1 MHCSKEKTQKDLGS
15 LLNILLIGPPNVGK
29 SVFFNRLTGLDVNVA
44 NYVGTTVEYT
54 RGKTQLNSISAL
66 LVDVPGT
73 YTLDATNEA
82 EQVAVEM
89 LNSNPSGVMV
99 VVDANNL
106 ESSLYLLLQL
116 LEQKLPTIVALNRYD
131 LARDKG
137 FEIDVSFLS
146 IKLGVPVV
154 PTIAVVGEGIQ
165 HLKQEIEKV
174 ISRGPTHEISWK
186 EDKVSRWQKA
196 EELSHRALKP
206 LPQKPPLLQRQ
217 KWGEWLVKPWPGLP
231 MAVLFLFLI
240 LAAVIGIGMGLRRF
254 VLLPLFQSLIIPQ
267 IVFVVEAVIPT
278 GIFQNIF
285 IGEYGF
291 LVKGLEWPFALVL
304 PYVIS
309 FYSVLGILEDSGY
322 LPRLGALLDGLL
334 NKIGLQGSSVVPLL
348 LGLGCGIPGILATRN
363 LNSQKER
370 VVVSSLICL
379 AVPCI
384 SQTGAFVSLLAER
397 SIAVVLAVFGV
408 SAIAMASAG
417 LILDRVVK
425 GPRFHTLMEI
435 PELLIPR
442 KEILFKKVWIRLK
455 RFITD
460 GAVPM
465 IVAVG
470 LAAVMYETGLMTV
483 VGQALSPLV
492 TGWLRLPEEAAV
504 PLILG
509 ILRRE
514 MAVLPLMEM
523 NLDTLQLFTGA
534 VVGLFYVPC
543 IAMIAVLAREFKL
556 TLAFGILIMTTGS
569 AFLIGGLLARLGAL
583 IL

>member
-1 MHCSKEKTQKDLGS
+1 MHCSKDQLQPEHAS
-15 LLNILLIGPPNVGK
+15 LVKILLIGPPNVGK

-54 RGKTQLNSISAL
+54 QGKAQLDSMNAL
-66 LVDVPGT
+66 LIDVPGT

-89 LNSNPSGVMV
+89 LNSGPSAVIV

-116 LEQKLPTIVALNRYD
+116 LEQRLPTVVVLNRYD

-137 FEIDVSFLS
+137 YEVDTSFLS
-146 IKLGVPVV
+146 LKLGVPVI
-154 PTIAVVGEGIQ
+154 PTIAVAGEGIQ
-165 HLKQEIEKV
+165 RLKQEVEQV
-174 ISRGPTHEISWK
+174 ISRGLTHEISWK
-186 EDKVSRWQKA
+186 EDKPSRWQKA
-196 EELSHRALKP
+196 EELTQRAKNP
-206 LPQKPPLLQRQ
+206 LEKKSPLLQRQ

-231 MAVLFLFLI
+231 MAVLILSLI
-240 LAAVIGIGMGLRRF
+240 MAAVIGVGMGLRRF
-254 VLLPLFQSLIIPQ
+254 VLLPLFRGLIIPQ
-267 IVFVVEAVIPT
+267 IIIVVEAVIPS
-278 GIFQNIF
+278 GIFQNIL

-334 NKIGLQGSSVVPLL
+334 NKIGLHGSSVVPLL

-370 VVVSSLICL
+370 IVVSSLICL
-379 AVPCI
+379 SVPCI

-397 SIAVVLAVFGV
+397 SIGVVLAVFAV
-408 SAIAMASAG
+408 SGIALASAG
-417 LILDRVVK
+417 LVLDRVVK

-435 PELLIPR
+435 PELLVPR
-442 KEILFKKVWIRLK
+442 KDILFKKVWVRLK
-455 RFITD
+455 RYITD
-460 GAVPM
+460 GALPM
-465 IVAVG
+465 VAAVG
-470 LAAVMYETGLMTV
+470 LAAVMYETGLMAV
-483 VGQALSPLV
+483 FGQVLSPLV
-492 TGWLRLPEEAAV
+492 SGWLRLPEEAAV
-504 PLILG
+504 PLVLG

-543 IAMIAVLAREFKL
+543 IAMIAILAREFKL
-556 TLAFGILIMTTGS
+556 SLAFGILVMTTAA

-583 IL
+583 VM

>member
-1 MHCSKEKTQKDLGS
+1 MHCSKEQTQQTQKDFGS

-54 RGKTQLNSISAL
+54 QGKAQLNSMNAL
-66 LVDVPGT
+66 LIDVPGT

-89 LNSNPSGVMV
+89 LNSEPSAVIV

-116 LEQKLPTIVALNRYD
+116 LEQRLPTIVALNRYD

-137 FEIDVSFLS
+137 FEIDISFLS
-146 IKLGVPVV
+146 LKLGVPIV
-154 PTIAVVGEGIQ
+154 PTIAVDGEGIH
-165 HLKQEIEKV
+165 HLKQEIEEL
-174 ISRGPTHEISWK
+174 ISRGSTHEISWK
-186 EDKVSRWQKA
+186 EDKDSRWQKA
-196 EELSHRALKP
+196 EELSQRALKP
-206 LPQKPPLLQRQ
+206 LPQKTPLLQRQ
-217 KWGEWLVKPWPGLP
+217 KWGELLVKPWPGLP

-240 LAAVIGIGMGLRRF
+240 LAAVIGVGMGLRRF
-254 VLLPLFQSLIIPQ
+254 VLLPLFRSLIIPQ
-267 IVFVVEAVIPT
+267 IIFVVEAVIPT
-278 GIFQNIF
+278 GIFQNIL

-291 LVKGLEWPFALVL
+291 LVKGLEWPFALVM

-334 NKIGLQGSSVVPLL
+334 NKIGLHGSSVVPLL

-408 SAIAMASAG
+408 SAVAMASAG
-417 LILDRVVK
+417 LVLDRMVK

-442 KEILFKKVWIRLK
+442 KEILFKKAWIRLK

-460 GAVPM
+460 GALPM
-465 IVAVG
+465 IAAVG
-470 LAAVMYETGLMTV
+470 LAALMYETGLMTV

-523 NLDTLQLFTGA
+523 NL
-534 VVGLFYVPC
+534 
-543 IAMIAVLAREFKL
+543 
-556 TLAFGILIMTTGS
+556 
-569 AFLIGGLLARLGAL
+569 
-583 IL
+583 